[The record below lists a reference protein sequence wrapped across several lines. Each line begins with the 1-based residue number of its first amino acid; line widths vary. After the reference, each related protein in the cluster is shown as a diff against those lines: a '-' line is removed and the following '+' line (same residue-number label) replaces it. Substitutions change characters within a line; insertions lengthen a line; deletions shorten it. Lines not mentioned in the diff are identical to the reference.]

1 MFNKKKRNKAEEKQ
15 LEFYLTLIG
24 KLGTCE
30 TRIMDLYKQIDIL
43 RMELV
48 NHIDGGHK

>member
-1 MFNKKKRNKAEEKQ
+1 MFWKKKRAKAEEKQ

-30 TRIMDLYKQIDIL
+30 TRIMDLYKQIHDLEI
-43 RMELV
+43 ELKK
-48 NHIDGGHK
+48 HIDGGHN